1 MNDIVTINGYNFFLI
16 FQCNKFVCG
25 RASMMMTRLFCFI
38 GGCKKREQPCRLFSC
53 LGGRWDSNPRPSEP
67 QSGTLTS

>member
-38 GGCKKREQPCRLFSC
+38 VGCKKKENNLVDYSLVWVGDGTRTHDLRNH
-53 LGGRWDSNPRPSEP
+53 NPA
-67 QSGTLTS
+67 L